1 MVSFC
6 EWLLP
11 EIFRA
16 SMRALNRTTDDKA
29 WLTDRQLDDLRD
41 QIVRQLGIGREQEK
55 MIQGCSLQTHCWDL
69 LRFWTLSYTGADESP
84 TARVQRDPRR
94 PRVARAQ
101 ATHRAIS
108 SHLTAHSPPC
118 YDAIRMN
125 THSESGKTNLVA
137 IGVLVGV
144 AITGVWV
151 WKRLSLDIQE
161 YVIDQAIPMAFAGLV
176 IVAALWMLVR
186 VFIRRREQRGER
198 AKLMAAFKRATVQE
212 KKLEIAFALIEVNGY
227 RAEGLESVTPALRD
241 LFTTTL
247 QQALDDKQH
256 RIRGMA
262 ASYLGVLNDKTVI
275 PLLLV
280 ALEDEHAYVRSC
292 AALGLG
298 RLRASE
304 AKEKLTT
311 AMEEDWD
318 QTVRSRSK
326 EALERIKQS

>member
-1 MVSFC
+1 MS
-6 EWLLP
+6 
-11 EIFRA
+11 IRA
-16 SMRALNRTTDDKA
+16 
-29 WLTDRQLDDLRD
+29 
-41 QIVRQLGIGREQEK
+41 
-55 MIQGCSLQTHCWDL
+55 
-69 LRFWTLSYTGADESP
+69 
-84 TARVQRDPRR
+84 
-94 PRVARAQ
+94 
-101 ATHRAIS
+101 
-108 SHLTAHSPPC
+108 
-118 YDAIRMN
+118 
-125 THSESGKTNLVA
+125 ESGRTNLVA

-144 AITGVWV
+144 MITGVWV

-176 IVAALWMLVR
+176 IAAGLWMLVR
-186 VFIRRREQRGER
+186 VFLRRRVQRGER
-198 AKLMAAFKRATVQE
+198 AKLMAAFERATVQE

-227 RAEGLESVTPALRD
+227 RAEGLEPITPALRD
-241 LFTTTL
+241 LFATML
-247 QQALDDKQH
+247 QQALGDKQH

-262 ASYLGVLNDKTVI
+262 ASYLGVLDDKTVI
-275 PLLLV
+275 PLLLE